1 MGMVK
6 EILACI
12 IVTLLLVLTET
23 NVEINVAFF
32 PLVMAGMGLA
42 QGIMGGMA
50 QSAAA
55 DRRNAEAT
63 NKWAKESAQTAWNN
77 AKSQLDTL
85 KQFENQLKRNN
96 QINQKAFE
104 YRYDATQALQAM
116 NNTKKRETS
125 NLAMSQRATL
135 MSSAGARGLS
145 ARSGSTLSMITAQ
158 ANALMQ
164 ANKNQELE
172 YAQGLKNIRTQE
184 KNILNEKTF
193 NTFMPNIQGF
203 NPPPIPEDTKAPLIG
218 GIVSGVMGGVSGAM
232 TGQSF
237 VNMFGGD

>member
-1 MGMVK
+1 MGLVK

-12 IVTLLLVLTET
+12 LVVIILNTVPDTFEG
-23 NVEINVAFF
+23 VAFF

-55 DRRNAEAT
+55 DRRNQEAM
-63 NKWAKESAQTAWNN
+63 NKWAKDSAQTAWNN

-85 KQFENQLKRNN
+85 KQFENQLKRNE

-104 YRYDATQALQAM
+104 YRYDASQALQAM

-135 MSSAGARGLS
+135 LSSAGARGLS

-158 ANALMQ
+158 ANALMR

-172 YAQGLKNIRTQE
+172 FAQGLKNIKTQE
-184 KNILNEKTF
+184 KNMLNEKTF

-203 NPPPIPEDTKAPLIG
+203 SPPPIQESTSAPIVG
-218 GIVSGVMGGVSGAM
+218 GIVSGVMGGVGGAM
-232 TGQSF
+232 TGQQF